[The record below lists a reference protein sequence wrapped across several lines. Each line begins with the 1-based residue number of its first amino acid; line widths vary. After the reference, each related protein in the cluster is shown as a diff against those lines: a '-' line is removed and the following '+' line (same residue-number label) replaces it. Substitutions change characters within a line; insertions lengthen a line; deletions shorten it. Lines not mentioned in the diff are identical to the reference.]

1 MEKLLDN
8 FTFTKNVFQTIE
20 DFQVIRNDS
29 TDNSSYCGQ
38 AGMAWQPLAGMTL
51 SAERAFDVPGFAPSG
66 WYEPQCGTGVQRT
79 RLSPA
84 SDP

>member
-38 AGMAWQPLAGMTL
+38 AG
-51 SAERAFDVPGFAPSG
+51 
-66 WYEPQCGTGVQRT
+66 
-79 RLSPA
+79 
-84 SDP
+84 